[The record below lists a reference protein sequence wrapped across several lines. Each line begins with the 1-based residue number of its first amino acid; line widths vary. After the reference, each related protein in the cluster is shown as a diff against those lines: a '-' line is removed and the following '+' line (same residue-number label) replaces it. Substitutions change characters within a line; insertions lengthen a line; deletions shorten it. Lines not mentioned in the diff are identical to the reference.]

1 MKVQSPWMGR
11 VRGSAGSMTGSKVYD
26 KNVMRAKAFEV
37 NNPKTL
43 QQQSERGF
51 FAQVQKACTSVS
63 NEELRSLFGV
73 KPKAMSRRNALS
85 SQLTAAFSIVD
96 GSKQLDFSKL
106 GAIGNGQKV
115 STSFFKVVNGVASDE
130 TDQLVSMYGFP
141 NDTRANIIIVAF
153 DTDKNSIRIFNTNI
167 DVQDEPTPSFLNY
180 ENYGFLNGYAYMTCS
195 TNGENVSL
203 KDFGTFSIKT
213 RAIPKPAPEPQ
224 PAEPLAVQC
233 EGLSQWSNFQFDL
246 AGTQA
251 AGGSPSSLT
260 NGETVV
266 ASGFSGVS
274 GEIYAGSFLEAVDAN
289 LASSLVVT
297 MPDTSVVTLPVTFV
311 VNS

>member
-1 MKVQSPWMGR
+1 MGR

-37 NNPKTL
+37 NNPKTS

-63 NEELRSLFGV
+63 DEELRSLFGV

-96 GSKQLDFSKL
+96 GTKQLDFSKL
-106 GAIGNGQKV
+106 GAIGNGLKV
-115 STSFFKVVNGVASDE
+115 TTPIIHVTNGSFDERPSITSDMFGSNVTSTTNVIMVMFR
-130 TDQLVSMYGFP
+130 TDT
-141 NDTRANIIIVAF
+141 NTIE
-153 DTDKNSIRIFNTNI
+153 IF
-167 DVQDEPTPSFLNY
+167 
-180 ENYGFLNGYAYMTCS
+180 S
-195 TNGENVSL
+195 TNTPMSILNMIYNTMSAFIHNKTGYLYFTCPSNGESKSL
-203 KDFGTFSIKT
+203 VVFGQTKIKT

-224 PAEPLAVQC
+224 PAEPLTVQC
-233 EGLSQWSNFQFDL
+233 AGLSPWSNFQFDL

-251 AGGSPSSLT
+251 AGGTPTSLT